1 MYYVISRVAILVALI
16 TLFLPVCANA
26 KPKVLVIESY
36 HAEYEWNKNN
46 EKGLESVLKGKVDLS
61 YFRMDTKRVVADQ
74 YQERADLAW
83 DEYIKSQPDVVVLA
97 DDNALKLLGP
107 KFLKTDTPVVYLGIN
122 GNPRRYIELNKNIT
136 GVLERPLYK
145 RSVKYL
151 KQILNLDKSKILIL
165 LDTGTTAKVLMD
177 SVFDGMYSAKIGDI
191 QITIQE
197 VATFEDWKNIINKS
211 ADDGY
216 SAIILGLFQTVVDD
230 NNDHVKSDDILK
242 WTSKNSPVPIF
253 GFWEM
258 NVGKDKTIGGLVLS
272 GEVQGITAGEI
283 VLSILNGVPVQ
294 QIKPVIPSRGL
305 FVFSKTEL
313 FKWKI
318 SLPRYVKGITKFIE

>member
-1 MYYVISRVAILVALI
+1 MHHILYRVLVLAVFMLLGI
-16 TLFLPVCANA
+16 PVNVNA
-26 KPKVLVIESY
+26 MSKILVIESY
-36 HAEYEWNKNN
+36 HAEYEWNKNYT
-46 EKGLESVLKGKVDLS
+46 KGLESVLSDNAEIN
-61 YFRMDTKRVVADQ
+61 YFRMDTKRVAPDQ

-83 DEYIKSQPDVVVLA
+83 AEYVKSKPDVVVLA

-107 KFLKTDTPVVYLGIN
+107 KFLEICTPVVYLGIN
-122 GNPRRYIELNKNIT
+122 GNPRKYIQLNKNIT

-151 KQILNLDKSKILIL
+151 KQILHLDHGKILIL
-165 LDTGTTAKVLMD
+165 LDTGTTSKLLID
-177 SVFDGMYSAKIGDI
+177 SVFDGFYTTKIGDT
-191 QITIQE
+191 QISIKH
-197 VATFEDWKNIINKS
+197 VATFADWKNIVNQS

-216 SAIILGLFQTVVDD
+216 SAIMLGLFQTVVDD
-230 NNDHVKSDDILK
+230 NNKHVKSDDILK

-272 GEVQGITAGEI
+272 GEVQGLTAGGI
-283 VLSILNGVPVQ
+283 VLQILNGVPVQ
-294 QIKPVIPSRGL
+294 NIKPITPSQGV
-305 FVFSKTEL
+305 FVFSRSEL

-318 SLPRYVKGITKFIE
+318 SLPREIKSTTKFVE